1 MKRSKKTKDDVA
13 ERQRLG
19 EAFAAF
25 AVEKGWDED
34 RKLQVLAELSYP
46 DPWNDMVNDL
56 VAVDA
61 TDEAVRQL
69 HQYYEGEEDY
79 FTRLLTRLRQV
90 NPTAAVKPE
99 LVDAVIAKLNEI
111 KTAA

>member
-1 MKRSKKTKDDVA
+1 MKRSKKTDDA

-25 AVEKGWDED
+25 AVKKGWDED
-34 RKLQVLAELSYP
+34 RKLQVLTELSYP

-56 VAVDA
+56 VAVGA
-61 TDEAVRQL
+61 TDEVIRQL

-90 NPTAAVKPE
+90 NPTAAVKAD
-99 LVDAVIAKLNEI
+99 LIDAVVAKLSEI
-111 KTAA
+111 RAA